1 MIKKV
6 AGNLYA
12 HKSNIKEL
20 KSRLSEEQQKIFT
33 VLWNEII
40 IEQAH
45 FLENDYVVK
54 YNTKT
59 NAITFSEVLGWN
71 NVFSHSELHEPI
83 ILMYTNYKPVIQH
96 TNICGWEKTFKI
108 PKKTQVY
115 HNKWQFVSEDY
126 KGFDIQKAKKRTQ
139 EWNSIPNIKSLKS
152 KIGYTEFWHKLL
164 QENHMQ
170 IYVEN

>member
-6 AGNLYA
+6 GGSLYA
-12 HKSNIKEL
+12 HKSNLEEL
-20 KSRLSEEQQKIFT
+20 KTKLSQKQQEIFNS
-33 VLWNEII
+33 LWKKVIIDNE
-40 IEQAH
+40 H
-45 FLENDYVVK
+45 FLKNEYVVK
-54 YNTKT
+54 YNTKN

-71 NVFSHSELHEPI
+71 NTFSHSELYEPV
-83 ILMYTNYKPVIQH
+83 ILMYTNYKPIIQD
-96 TNICGWEKTFKI
+96 TEICAWERVFKI

-115 HNKWQFVSEDY
+115 HNKWQFVSEEY
-126 KGFDIQKAKKRTQ
+126 TGFDIQKAKERTKQ
-139 EWNSIPNIKSLKS
+139 WNSIPNIKFLKS